1 MRNVGRKLAFV
12 LASSNHGT
20 MIINRLDYR
29 MSGPDRGIGV
39 GHQLLEAAAFDPVE
53 VELALQLIEARQRL
67 HGDGVVAIDGGAKRA
82 DANRG
87 AAAPLVRPADDEGAI
102 APAGPRSAARVRH
115 RRARGQDRHQ

>member
-53 VELALQLIEARQRL
+53 VELALQLS
-67 HGDGVVAIDGGAKRA
+67 RA
-82 DANRG
+82 TFVSPPVTEELRRRTAFSVLRRFSGNV
-87 AAAPLVRPADDEGAI
+87 LW
-102 APAGPRSAARVRH
+102 
-115 RRARGQDRHQ
+115 RRALTLPPALSRRLIASPEALDKAW